1 MIGRNKPHSTLQ
13 VTSNQFFHNKDS
25 NFMLDEYHIKDMNEK
40 SDGIKIK
47 KLTNFP
53 EKIITSSDFK
63 N

>member
-1 MIGRNKPHSTLQ
+1 
-13 VTSNQFFHNKDS
+13 
-25 NFMLDEYHIKDMNEK
+25 MLDEYHIKDVNEK

-53 EKIITSSDFK
+53 EKIITSLDFK